1 MCDVINGMAFFLLCT
16 VGDAKGIE
24 IEPRVG
30 IYYSKVWGIH
40 AGALTSVQLSD
51 KFYLQP
57 K

>member
-1 MCDVINGMAFFLLCT
+1 MCDVINEITLFLLCT
-16 VGDAKGIE
+16 VGNAKGIE

-30 IYYSKVWGIH
+30 IYYSKVWRIH
-40 AGALTSVQLSD
+40 AGALASVQLSD